1 MKSLSELPPL
11 SEIRDLV
18 EAGEDRTDSEDQQM
32 DEGSEEAAEIIDG
45 SRSNLSTLESSTE
58 IGNNG
63 RDGAQIV
70 HLTLAD
76 K

>member
-1 MKSLSELPPL
+1 
-11 SEIRDLV
+11 
-18 EAGEDRTDSEDQQM
+18 M